1 MDGLQ
6 NNRGQVMTIKEA
18 REAKGMS
25 RVELSR
31 WLGIPIRTLESWDA
45 GVRTPPEWVKRLIIE
60 KIERGKD

>member
-1 MDGLQ
+1 
-6 NNRGQVMTIKEA
+6 MTIKEA

-45 GVRTPPEWVKRLIIE
+45 GVRTPPEWAKRLIIE

>member
-1 MDGLQ
+1 
-6 NNRGQVMTIKEA
+6 MTIKEV